1 MADNL
6 TPVSFADLM
15 AASEPSVSSPS
26 AAANLTPVRYFT
38 PDGLDEVAKLLKTI
52 RTDKTLHR
60 DEVEDLLDDP
70 QYAKSLDREG
80 DPVRHAIDRTRV
92 FATKLELCEYF
103 TGIFDNAFLETNRK
117 NAGLWTWLA
126 LAYYSQFVKTK
137 GGIVELTAD
146 ARWIFDHEN
155 FQNGRRHYIAG
166 NVYLYLDI
174 KDAGKE
180 AVEMFLV
187 AGPVTQ
193 FNTITDIMTHVQAG
207 VQSPAVMKV
216 AGWLYY
222 NPESKN
228 RIKRGTTTDGKSGAA
243 RRLTTVVQQLDVTWD
258 FYDLSNASKLWKKLP
273 EEFDEFKN
281 GVEH

>member
-1 MADNL
+1 MAEQKPISFEDL
-6 TPVSFADLM
+6 MTATEPAAPVSA
-15 AASEPSVSSPS
+15 VT
-26 AAANLTPVRYFT
+26 ANLTPVRYFT
-38 PDGLDEVAKLLKTI
+38 ADGLDEVAKLLKTI

-60 DEVEDLLDDP
+60 DEVEELLDDS
-70 QYAKSLDREG
+70 QYAKQLDPNG
-80 DPVRHAIDRTRV
+80 ASVQHAVDRSRT
-92 FATKLELCEYF
+92 FTTKLDLCEYF

-137 GGIVELTAD
+137 GSIVELTAD
-146 ARWIFDHEN
+146 ARWIYDPDN

-180 AVEMFLV
+180 AIEMFLV

-193 FNTITDIMTHVQAG
+193 FNTITDIMTHVQTG

-273 EEFDEFKN
+273 EEFGEFKN
-281 GVEH
+281 GAEH